1 MILAQEL
8 KVPNLTIGLMIGK
21 AVKLAEGNLDTHSH
35 RITLNRDFLSR
46 IAKEAGCSP
55 EGVSVIENM
64 NMARE
69 LWSGLSEQDDDRFF
83 PAILKLCHNH
93 CSAIYRGDLEAV
105 LIDDNGNI
113 RYRI

>member
-46 IAKEAGCSP
+46 IAKEAGCS
-55 EGVSVIENM
+55 
-64 NMARE
+64 R
-69 LWSGLSEQDDDRFF
+69 
-83 PAILKLCHNH
+83 
-93 CSAIYRGDLEAV
+93 RGKR
-105 LIDDNGNI
+105 N
-113 RYRI
+113 